1 MNILICISCVP
12 DTTAD
17 IAFTE
22 DNKFDSNNV
31 QFIIGPY
38 EDYALARAVELKEL
52 NKEIQISILNIGLSE
67 NDSLLRKGLAI
78 GADKAYRINSE
89 PFDSN
94 FVAQNIAHF
103 ISEHKFDL
111 ILMGKES
118 IDYNS
123 GLVHYL
129 TGSILGI
136 QTFNPVSYLDI
147 ENNKDIIIK
156 TEVESG
162 INKIKANLPLILG
175 CQEPIAE
182 WKIPN
187 MRGIMGA
194 RSKELIVIN
203 PTDFKPSLEY
213 IKHDIPSNKKE
224 IKYIDEKDIDLLV
237 DELKL
242 KNL

>member
-1 MNILICISCVP
+1 MKILVCISCVP
-12 DTTAD
+12 DTTSK
-17 IAFTE
+17 INFIE
-22 DNKFDSNNV
+22 DNKEFSREGVQYVINPNDEFGLTRAMWIKEKDGSSIDIINVGTKSNEP
-31 QFIIGPY
+31 I
-38 EDYALARAVELKEL
+38 
-52 NKEIQISILNIGLSE
+52 
-67 NDSLLRKGLAI
+67 LRKALAI
-78 GADKAYRINSE
+78 GADRAYRINSE
-89 PFDSN
+89 PFDSK
-94 FVAQNIAHF
+94 FVAHNIAHF

-123 GLVHYL
+123 GIVHYL

-203 PTDFKPSLEY
+203 PTDYKPSLEY

-224 IKYIDEKDIDLLV
+224 IKYIDKENIDLLV

>member
-1 MNILICISCVP
+1 
-12 DTTAD
+12 
-17 IAFTE
+17 
-22 DNKFDSNNV
+22 
-31 QFIIGPY
+31 
-38 EDYALARAVELKEL
+38 
-52 NKEIQISILNIGLSE
+52 
-67 NDSLLRKGLAI
+67 
-78 GADKAYRINSE
+78 
-89 PFDSN
+89 
-94 FVAQNIAHF
+94 
-103 ISEHKFDL
+103 
-111 ILMGKES
+111 MGKES

-123 GLVHYL
+123 GIVHYL

-147 ENNKDIIIK
+147 ENNNDIIIK

-203 PTDFKPSLEY
+203 PTDYKPSLEY

-224 IKYIDEKDIDLLV
+224 IKYIDKENIDLLV

>member
-1 MNILICISCVP
+1 MKILVCISCVP
-12 DTTAD
+12 DTTSK
-17 IAFTE
+17 INFIE
-22 DNKFDSNNV
+22 DNKEFSREGVQYVINPNDEFGLTRAMWIKEKDGSSIDIINVGTKSNEP
-31 QFIIGPY
+31 I
-38 EDYALARAVELKEL
+38 
-52 NKEIQISILNIGLSE
+52 
-67 NDSLLRKGLAI
+67 LRKALAI
-78 GADKAYRINSE
+78 GADRAYRINSE
-89 PFDSN
+89 PFDSK

-123 GLVHYL
+123 GIVHYL

-203 PTDFKPSLEY
+203 PTDYKPSLEY

-224 IKYIDEKDIDLLV
+224 IKYIDKENIDLLV